1 MQRRQSRSGHSTV
14 ANHGAMLPK
23 TIRLDFSFTASESSL
38 EAESS
43 RTNSPP
49 TEFSDWDS
57 FSDIPSFNSASDA
70 FTDNYTDSELEG
82 IDISWLYTT
91 VKEQEEDTA
100 RKRYLRRRDRYIRE
114 IRILGLKSVDIQ
126 VKHSILQILQS
137 IDML

>member
-1 MQRRQSRSGHSTV
+1 M

-43 RTNSPP
+43 PEAESSCTNSPP
-49 TEFSDWDS
+49 TEFSDWDG
-57 FSDIPSFNSASDA
+57 FSDTPSLDSASDA
-70 FTDNYTDSELEG
+70 FTDNHTDSEPKG
-82 IDISWLYTT
+82 IDISWLYTI
-91 VKEQEEDTA
+91 VKEQEEDIA
-100 RKRYLRRRDRYIRE
+100 RKRYLRRRDRHIRE

-137 IDML
+137 VDML